1 MDEEDLKQKLIALKE
16 EHRDL
21 DDALTA
27 LDRVGTFD
35 QVQLQRL
42 KKKKLLIRDEISKIE
57 GKLVPDI
64 IA

>member
-1 MDEEDLKQKLIALKE
+1 MDEDDLKQKLIALKE

-27 LDRVGTFD
+27 LDRAGTFD
-35 QVQLQRL
+35 QVQMQRL
-42 KKKKLLIRDEISKIE
+42 KKKKLRIRDKIQKIE
-57 GKLVPDI
+57 NDLLPDI

>member
-27 LDRVGTFD
+27 LNRVGTFD